1 MATAATATVA
11 GVMDASFCP
20 KSGKRTY
27 GLDWFYNGSTSRAQ
41 KGLEISVIAVV
52 DVAQQAP
59 YTLSVQQT
67 PATPPH
73 LKPKKA
79 SKRPSQATVSQTQ
92 IQEIRASLDSL
103 TLAPSRVPVPEAM
116 TRLDHDLNQL
126 KTARASFPAELK
138 YFAVD
143 GADSKQ
149 KFVEGV
155 VSLGLEIVGK
165 LRTDANMRYLYT
177 GAQKPRGA
185 QRKYDGKVIL
195 HHLSRFD
202 QVEAIAPHLNLYTQ
216 IVWHVTLKR
225 QIRLACLVDT
235 RKPGKTGYALLFS
248 SDVNLDAKLLL
259 SYYKSRFQIEF
270 LFRDAKQFTGLCD
283 AQTRD
288 AQRLDFHFNA
298 SLTALNLAKYEDQ

>member
-1 MATAATATVA
+1 MLPTILLVCGKVNFTNLSRYSDLSEKTYRRQYSQSFNYLGFNAEIIAVATAATATVI
-11 GVMDASFCP
+11 GVMDASFCS
-20 KSGKRTY
+20 KSGKHTY
-27 GLDWFYNGSTSRAQ
+27 GLDWFYNGSASRTQ

-52 DVAQQAP
+52 DVAQQRAYP
-59 YTLSVQQT
+59 LSVQQT

-73 LKPKKA
+73 LKPKKT
-79 SKRPSQATVSQTQ
+79 SKSPSQATVSQTQ

-103 TLAPSRVPVPEAM
+103 TLAPPRVPVPEAM

-195 HHLSRFD
+195 SNLSRFD

-225 QIRLACLVDT
+225 QIRL
-235 RKPGKTGYALLFS
+235 GM
-248 SDVNLDAKLLL
+248 
-259 SYYKSRFQIEF
+259 
-270 LFRDAKQFTGLCD
+270 
-283 AQTRD
+283 
-288 AQRLDFHFNA
+288 
-298 SLTALNLAKYEDQ
+298 